1 MLFSVNSYGQKLI
14 EKSISSKADQ
24 VILEFNVIDQIE
36 LFNAKSD
43 TEFSIIG
50 EGQTYFPDF
59 NLKEV
64 NGVVYLEEN
73 EQVSDEEVYSV
84 DKVCSIEPNFTSY
97 QVFIPEGKK
106 LYISFIEGNFF
117 AEDFK
122 GELNLVAEDG
132 ILRLNH
138 MPNSLKV
145 RLSSGSIYAQNIEN
159 TSIDAKTNLGS
170 LITDPSLEGL
180 SENKKHVIE
189 TVGNGTKSLMIRTI
203 MANIY
208 LNVSKD

>member
-1 MLFSVNSYGQKLI
+1 VLFSVNSFGQKLI
-14 EKSISSKADQ
+14 EKSISSKADK

-36 LFNAKSD
+36 LFNAKAD
-43 TEFSIIG
+43 TEFSILG
-50 EGQTYFPDF
+50 EGRSYFPDF
-59 NLKEV
+59 DLKEV

-73 EQVSDEEVYSV
+73 DQDSDEEAYNV

-122 GELNLVAEDG
+122 GELNLIAEDG
-132 ILRLNH
+132 ILKLNH
-138 MPNSLKV
+138 MLNAVNV
-145 RLSSGSIYAQNIEN
+145 RLNSGSVYAENIQN

-170 LITDPSLEGL
+170 LITDASLEGL
-180 SENKKHVIE
+180 SEDKKHLMD
-189 TVGNGTKSLMIRTI
+189 TAGNGSNSLMIRTI

>member
-1 MLFSVNSYGQKLI
+1 VLFSVNSFGQKLI

-36 LFNAKSD
+36 LFNANAD
-43 TEFSIIG
+43 TEFVVLG

-59 NLKEV
+59 DLKEV

-73 EQVSDEEVYSV
+73 DQVSDEEAYSV

-122 GELNLVAEDG
+122 GELNLIAEDG
-132 ILRLNH
+132 ILKLNH
-138 MPNSLKV
+138 MPNAVNV
-145 RLSSGSIYAQNIEN
+145 RLSSGSVYAENIEN

-170 LITDPSLEGL
+170 LITDASLEGL
-180 SENKKHVIE
+180 SEDKKHLMD
-189 TVGNGTKSLMIRTI
+189 TAGNGSNSLMIRTI

>member
-1 MLFSVNSYGQKLI
+1 VLFSVNSFGQKLI
-14 EKSISSKADQ
+14 EKSIISRADQ
-24 VILEFNVIDQIE
+24 VILEFDVIDQIE
-36 LFNAKSD
+36 LFNTKAD
-43 TEFSIIG
+43 TKFLILA
-50 EGQTYFPDF
+50 EGRTYFPDF

-73 EQVSDEEVYSV
+73 NQVSDEDAYSV

-122 GELNLVAEDG
+122 GELNLMAEDG
-132 ILRLNH
+132 ILKLNH
-138 MPNSLKV
+138 MSNSV
-145 RLSSGSIYAQNIEN
+145 NIRLSSGSIYARNIEN

-170 LITDPSLEGL
+170 LITDTPLEGL
-180 SENKKHVIE
+180 SENKKHLMD
-189 TVGNGTKSLMIRTI
+189 TVGNGSKSLMIRTT

>member
-1 MLFSVNSYGQKLI
+1 MLFSVNSFGQKLI

-36 LFNAKSD
+36 LFNTEGD
-43 TEFSIIG
+43 TEFSILG

-59 NLKEV
+59 DLKEV

-73 EQVSDEEVYSV
+73 DQVSDEEAYSV

-122 GELNLVAEDG
+122 GELNLIAEDG
-132 ILRLNH
+132 ILKLKH
-138 MPNSLKV
+138 MSNAVNV
-145 RLSSGSIYAQNIEN
+145 RLSSGSIYAENIEN

-170 LITDPSLEGL
+170 LITDASLEGL
-180 SENKKHVIE
+180 SEDKKHLMV
-189 TVGNGTKSLMIRTI
+189 TAGNGRNSLMIRTI

>member
-1 MLFSVNSYGQKLI
+1 VLFSVNSFGQKLI
-14 EKSISSKADQ
+14 EKSIISRADQ
-24 VILEFNVIDQIE
+24 VILEFDIIDQIE
-36 LFNAKSD
+36 LFNAKAD
-43 TEFSIIG
+43 TKFLIIG
-50 EGQTYFPDF
+50 EGRTYFPDF
-59 NLKEV
+59 NLKEF

-73 EQVSDEEVYSV
+73 NQVSDEDAYSV
-84 DKVCSIEPNFTSY
+84 DKVCSIEPNFTTY

-122 GELNLVAEDG
+122 GELNLMAEDG
-132 ILRLNH
+132 ILKLNH
-138 MPNSLKV
+138 MSNSV
-145 RLSSGSIYAQNIEN
+145 NIRLSSGSIYARNIEN

-170 LITDPSLEGL
+170 LITETPLEGL
-180 SENKKHVIE
+180 SENKKQLMD
-189 TVGNGTKSLMIRTI
+189 TVGNGSKSLMIRTI

>member
-1 MLFSVNSYGQKLI
+1 VLFSVNSFGQKLI
-14 EKSISSKADQ
+14 EKSIISRADQ
-24 VILEFNVIDQIE
+24 VILEFDVIDQIE
-36 LFNAKSD
+36 LFNTKAD
-43 TEFSIIG
+43 TKFLIIG
-50 EGQTYFPDF
+50 EGRTYFPDF

-73 EQVSDEEVYSV
+73 NQVSDEDAYSV

-106 LYISFIEGNFF
+106 LYVSFIEGNFF

-122 GELNLVAEDG
+122 GELNLMAEDG
-132 ILRLNH
+132 ILKLNH
-138 MPNSLKV
+138 MSNSV
-145 RLSSGSIYAQNIEN
+145 NIRLSSGSIYARNIEN
-159 TSIDAKTNLGS
+159 TSLDAKTNLGS
-170 LITDPSLEGL
+170 LITDSPLEGL
-180 SENKKHVIE
+180 SENKKHLMD
-189 TVGNGTKSLMIRTI
+189 TVGNGSKSLMIRTT

>member
-1 MLFSVNSYGQKLI
+1 VLFSVNSFGQKLI

-36 LFNAKSD
+36 LFNAKAD
-43 TEFSIIG
+43 TEFSVLG
-50 EGQTYFPDF
+50 EGRTYFPDF
-59 NLKEV
+59 DLKEF

-73 EQVSDEEVYSV
+73 DQVSEEEAYSV

-106 LYISFIEGNFF
+106 LYISFVEGNFF

-122 GELNLVAEDG
+122 GELNLIAEDG
-132 ILRLNH
+132 ILKLDHISNTV
-138 MPNSLKV
+138 NI

-170 LITDPSLEGL
+170 LITDPALEGL
-180 SENKKHVIE
+180 SENKKHLMD
-189 TVGNGTKSLMIRTI
+189 TVGKGSKSLMIRTI

>member
-1 MLFSVNSYGQKLI
+1 MLFSVNSFGQKLI

-36 LFNAKSD
+36 LFNAKAD
-43 TEFSIIG
+43 TEFLILG
-50 EGQTYFPDF
+50 EGRSYFPDF
-59 NLKEV
+59 DLKEV

-73 EQVSDEEVYSV
+73 DQDSDEEAYNV

-122 GELNLVAEDG
+122 GELNLIAEDG
-132 ILRLNH
+132 ILKLNH
-138 MPNSLKV
+138 MLNAVNV
-145 RLSSGSIYAQNIEN
+145 RLNSGSVYAENIEN

-170 LITDPSLEGL
+170 LITDASLEGL
-180 SENKKHVIE
+180 SEDKKHLMD
-189 TVGNGTKSLMIRTI
+189 TAGNGSNSLMIRTI

>member
-1 MLFSVNSYGQKLI
+1 VLFSANSFGQKLI
-14 EKSISSKADQ
+14 EKSISSRADQ
-24 VILEFNVIDQIE
+24 VILEFDVIDQIE
-36 LFNAKSD
+36 LFNAKAD
-43 TEFSIIG
+43 TEFSVLG
-50 EGQTYFPDF
+50 EGRAYFPDF

-64 NGVVYLEEN
+64 NGVVYLEGN
-73 EQVSDEEVYSV
+73 DQVSDEEAYNV

-122 GELNLVAEDG
+122 GELNLIAEDG
-132 ILRLNH
+132 ILKLNH
-138 MPNSLKV
+138 MSNTV
-145 RLSSGSIYAQNIEN
+145 NIRLSSGSIYAQNIEN

-170 LITDPSLEGL
+170 LITSIPLEGL
-180 SENKKHVIE
+180 SENKKHLKD
-189 TVGNGTKSLMIRTI
+189 TVGNGSKSLMIRTI

>member
-1 MLFSVNSYGQKLI
+1 VLFSVNSFGQKLI
-14 EKSISSKADQ
+14 EKSISSRADQ
-24 VILEFNVIDQIE
+24 VILDFNVIDQIE
-36 LFNAKSD
+36 LFNTKAD
-43 TEFSIIG
+43 TEFSILA
-50 EGQTYFPDF
+50 EGRTYFPDF

-64 NGVVYLEEN
+64 NGVIYLEEN
-73 EQVSDEEVYSV
+73 DQVSDEEVYSL

-117 AEDFK
+117 AENFK
-122 GELNLVAEDG
+122 GELNLIAEDG
-132 ILRLNH
+132 ILKLDH
-138 MPNSLKV
+138 MSNSV
-145 RLSSGSIYAQNIEN
+145 NIRLSSGSIYVRNIEN

-170 LITDPSLEGL
+170 LITNTPLEGL
-180 SENKKHVIE
+180 SESKKHLIN
-189 TVGNGTKSLMIRTI
+189 TVGIGNKSLLIRTI